1 MIRSLSPS
9 LCVIFKDGQHRN
21 PASQLEYFTTAF
33 FHHPE
38 ELRAEVTEA
47 GVEIIQLLGVEGPAW
62 LARDF
67 ESRWAVPDQ
76 RRQLLELARMVER
89 EPALLGL
96 SQHLLI
102 LIVARKRHTMG

>member
-1 MIRSLSPS
+1 MRDL
-9 LCVIFKDGQHRN
+9 KGGQHRN
-21 PASQLEYFTTAF
+21 PTGCLEYFTTAF

-38 ELRAEVTEA
+38 ELHAEVTEA
-47 GVEIIQLLGVEGPAW
+47 GFEIIELLGVEGPAW

-67 ESRWAVPDQ
+67 ERCWADPDR

-102 LIVARKRHTMG
+102 VARKSHTMR